1 MGYEVVLFWFVFG
14 RTMAVEKVRT
24 ERLGENEKG
33 SCNVR
38 KFKVATSFQ
47 VLFIPLSAHSSLILF
62 HISPFSPCLT
72 LPAHLSMLPSTF
84 SVLI

>member
-33 SCNVR
+33 S
-38 KFKVATSFQ
+38 
-47 VLFIPLSAHSSLILF
+47 
-62 HISPFSPCLT
+62 
-72 LPAHLSMLPSTF
+72 
-84 SVLI
+84 